1 MPSSEQV
8 VVTPAVLRDWRLPE
22 PGEGK
27 GARGKLVVVGGTVT
41 TPGAVLLAG
50 EAALRV
56 GAGKVSLATP
66 APVAAALG
74 VAVPE
79 ARVLGLPATPDGSI
93 AGGASDELAGLVDG
107 ADAVLLGSG
116 FTDPGSSASLLRG
129 LVDRVRS
136 PLALDALASAYLSD
150 EPQGLHHL
158 DGRAVLTV
166 NPSELAH
173 TAGCDQEEVD
183 KDPLAVA
190 ATVARRSRV
199 VVVCGAA
206 DKHIAGP
213 DGGTWLVHGGG
224 PGLGLSGSGD
234 VQAGVVGG
242 LLARGAGPEQAAV
255 WGAYLHA
262 RTGERLAAEVGA
274 VGYLARE
281 LPRQVP
287 LVLAELA

>member
-1 MPSSEQV
+1 MPSSDPV
-8 VVTPAVLRDWRLPE
+8 VVTPAVLREWRLPE

-27 GARGKLVVVGGTVT
+27 GARGKLVVVGGTAT

-56 GAGKVSLATP
+56 GAGKISLATP
-66 APVAAALG
+66 DVVAPALG

-79 ARVLGLPATPDGSI
+79 ARVLGLPVTRDGSI
-93 AGGASDELAGLVDG
+93 AGGATDQLVGLADG
-107 ADAVLLGSG
+107 ADAVLLGPG
-116 FTDPGSSASLLRG
+116 FTDPADSASLLDG
-129 LVDRVRS
+129 LVDRLRG
-136 PLALDALASAYLSD
+136 PLVLDALASTYLTQ
-150 EPQGLHHL
+150 EPGGLHQL
-158 DGRAVLTV
+158 DGQAVLTV
-166 NPSELAH
+166 NPGELAH
-173 TAGCDQEEVD
+173 TAGCEVAEVEE
-183 KDPLAVA
+183 DPFAVA
-190 ATVARRSRV
+190 ATVAARCRV

-206 DKHIAGP
+206 DKHIVSP
-213 DGGTWLVHGGG
+213 DGRAWLVQGGG

-234 VQAGVVGG
+234 VQAGIIGG

-274 VGYLARE
+274 IGYLARE